1 MSKPNAVDAAAL
13 NLMLSELRLPSI
25 KSLWPRLTEQADRE
39 GWPASRLLAVL
50 TEHEIADRSRRRFQR
65 RLREA
70 HLPGGKTLESFEFS
84 AVPMVSKAHV
94 MALSAGDRWLDEGAN
109 LILIGPPGAGKSHLA
124 AAIGLALIENG
135 YRVLF
140 TRTTDLTQRLQMAR
154 RELALEAAIAK
165 LDKFHLVVLD
175 DFAYVT
181 KDQAETSVL
190 FELISARY
198 EHRSM
203 LITAN
208 QPFGQWE
215 AIFPDRGMTST
226 GSCTVPASSSST
238 SATRRTA
245 IETGTRRRAPCQ
257 HLRAQ
262 RRQLPASHRH
272 RDQAHTASS
281 SRRRQHRNRPS

>member
-39 GWPASRLLAVL
+39 GWPAARLLAVL

-198 EHRSM
+198 EQRSM

-215 AIFPDRGMTST
+215 AIFPDRGMT
-226 GSCTVPASSSST
+226 VAAIDRLVHRASIFELNVDSYR
-238 SATRRTA
+238 RRTA
-245 IETGTRRRAPCQ
+245 IENKRNQPRRPEVANTATD
-257 HLRAQ
+257 HADG
-262 RRQLPASHRH
+262 AS
-272 RDQAHTASS
+272 QADG
-281 SRRRQHRNRPS
+281 

>member
-70 HLPGGKTLESFEFS
+70 HLPGGKTLESFEFA

-175 DFAYVT
+175 LSRPCDY
-181 KDQAETSVL
+181 
-190 FELISARY
+190 
-198 EHRSM
+198 
-203 LITAN
+203 
-208 QPFGQWE
+208 
-215 AIFPDRGMTST
+215 PDAGKRWSW
-226 GSCTVPASSSST
+226 A
-238 SATRRTA
+238 ALWRRTQQPVTVQRVGIITDLQGRRVA
-245 IETGTRRRAPCQ
+245 DRADGTGHLSSWVASFSRAPA
-257 HLRAQ
+257 L
-262 RRQLPASHRH
+262 
-272 RDQAHTASS
+272 
-281 SRRRQHRNRPS
+281 

>member
-124 AAIGLALIENG
+124 AALGLALIENG

-198 EHRSM
+198 EQRSM

-215 AIFPDRGMTST
+215 AIFPDRGMT
-226 GSCTVPASSSST
+226 VAAIDRLVHRASIFELNVDSYR
-238 SATRRTA
+238 RRTA
-245 IETGTRRRAPCQ
+245 IENKRK
-257 HLRAQ
+257 Q
-262 RRQLPASHRH
+262 RPDLADTAS
-272 RDQAHTASS
+272 DQADASP
-281 SRRRQHRNRPS
+281 HDT

>member
-1 MSKPNAVDAAAL
+1 MSKPNTVDAAAL

-39 GWPASRLLAVL
+39 GWPAARLLAVL

-84 AVPMVSKAHV
+84 VVPMVSKAHV
-94 MALSAGDRWLDEGAN
+94 LALSAGDRWLDEGAN
-109 LILIGPPGAGKSHLA
+109 LILIGPPGTGKSHLA

-154 RELALEAAIAK
+154 RELALEAAIAR
-165 LDKFHLVVLD
+165 LDKFHLIVLD

-198 EHRSM
+198 EQRSM

-215 AIFPDRGMTST
+215 AIFPDRGMTLAAIDRL
-226 GSCTVPASSSST
+226 VHRASIFELNVDSYR
-238 SATRRTA
+238 RRTA
-245 IETGTRRRAPCQ
+245 IKNKRK
-257 HLRAQ
+257 Q
-262 RRQLPASHRH
+262 RPHPDVADTAS
-272 RDQAHTASS
+272 DQADASP
-281 SRRRQHRNRPS
+281 QDT